1 MNNPTPELKL
11 AAATI
16 VAEIRRLMVN
26 RNTSILVAL
35 DGGSGSGKSSV
46 ALLIAEKLDAAL
58 IQGDDFFAAEI
69 SDAEWADRTP
79 EARATD
85 GINWRRLR
93 AEALEPL
100 LAGRPAKWHA
110 FDFEAGVR
118 PNGTY
123 AMCTDFVERE
133 PTAVII
139 LDGAYST
146 RPELADLIDFSVLID
161 VPVEVRHER
170 LAAREAKNFLN
181 SWHARWDAAEAYYFT
196 HVRPKSSF
204 DLVVTTG
211 QSPVASKDQI
221 LDPDRLRFE

>member
-1 MNNPTPELKL
+1 MNDPTPELKL

-26 RNTSILVAL
+26 RNTPSLVAL
-35 DGGSGSGKSSV
+35 DGGSGSGKSTL

-69 SDAEWADRTP
+69 SDAEWDAHTP
-79 EARATD
+79 EARAAD
-85 GINWRRLR
+85 AIDWRRLR

-100 LAGRPAKWHA
+100 LAGKSAKWHA

-123 AMCTDFVERE
+123 AMRTDFIERE
-133 PTAVII
+133 PTALVV

-161 VPVEVRHER
+161 VPIDVRHER
-170 LAAREAKNFLN
+170 LAAREEKNFLDA
-181 SWHARWDAAEAYYFT
+181 WHARWDAAEEYYFT

-204 DLVVTTG
+204 DLVVIPG
-211 QSPVASKDQI
+211 PSPDMSKSQI
-221 LDPDRLRFE
+221 PNPDRLRF